1 MAVLVYALHLEE
13 SDPGFLAQEVVFPGP
28 EMMFGDDSMLGAPD
42 SLRLQRGVGYSYK
55 ELLRRVIA
63 YSDNYATQMLID
75 EETGE
80 GMERMLYSLSAE
92 QSFQDGTLYV
102 DARTVVGL
110 LRVLYNSSFLS
121 RQHSEFALELL
132 TQSHFPD
139 HLRRHLPTDV
149 VVASKFGFH
158 GFEVS
163 GQLHHELH
171 ECGIIYRPRSPY
183 VMCVMTRTDRSS
195 PESVDQLLGEISRI
209 IWAQQTD

>member
-1 MAVLVYALHLEE
+1 MPEAQQVDLTLHVSLYARDL
-13 SDPGFLAQEVVFPGP
+13 DDGPVFPGP
-28 EMMFGDDSMLGAPD
+28 EMMFI
-42 SLRLQRGVGYSYK
+42 
-55 ELLRRVIA
+55 E
-63 YSDNYATQMLID
+63 

-80 GMERMLYSLSAE
+80 GMARVLYSLSAE
-92 QSFQDGTLYV
+92 QSLQDGTLYV

-132 TQSHFPD
+132 TPSYFPD
-139 HLRRHLPTDV
+139 GLRCHPPTDV

-158 GFEVS
+158 GSEVS

-171 ECGIIYRPRSPY
+171 ECGIIYRPRSLY
-183 VMCVMTRTDRSS
+183 VICVMTRTDRSS
-195 PESVDQLLGEISRI
+195 PESLDQLVGEISRI

>member
-1 MAVLVYALHLEE
+1 M
-13 SDPGFLAQEVVFPGP
+13 
-28 EMMFGDDSMLGAPD
+28 
-42 SLRLQRGVGYSYK
+42 
-55 ELLRRVIA
+55 IW

-132 TQSHFPD
+132 TQSYFPD
-139 HLRRHLPTDV
+139 GLRRHLPTDV

-158 GFEVS
+158 GSEVS

-195 PESVDQLLGEISRI
+195 PESLDQLLGEISRI